1 VFYTN
6 IILFMKN
13 LILFLIISLSL
24 LPYSHS
30 EEPTPFKLGVI
41 LPLSGNLAFFGNA
54 HLNSEKLFKE
64 DNANA
69 NKKLTIIYEDS
80 GYDAKQAISAY
91 RKLLSV
97 DKVDA
102 IYCFGGPM
110 LSALAPLAEA
120 DKIPFFAPESEDQD
134 AKDKKYVTLFRNITN
149 EFGKVVWDELRSR
162 GVKNLGV
169 VRNSNQFMDTVT
181 RGVIDNAKNGE
192 VVSKEIDAIPGSVD
206 FRTQILKLK
215 KKKLDYLL
223 VLLLPGSHR
232 AFLKQSMELGYK
244 LAMIGVEEF
253 AVTEENAGLEN
264 YIEDTLVV
272 APYVTEEFR
281 TRYNNK
287 FGSDLGI
294 EYGVEYYDFLSLVTE
309 IIPGTDKRFSNEYFI
324 EQMHFAGEKTGI
336 SGKYSL
342 KRTDTGAT
350 YYSFPIALYKVKGG
364 KLVTYKVVENF

>member
-1 VFYTN
+1 MLTIRSNRNAIF
-6 IILFMKN
+6 IL
-13 LILFLIISLSL
+13 LILLTSIC
-24 LPYSHS
+24 PKAHS
-30 EEPTPFKLGVI
+30 EETRSFKLGVI
-41 LPLSGNLAFFGNA
+41 LPLSGNLAFFGHA

-69 NKKLTIIYEDS
+69 SKKLTIIYEDS

-102 IYCFGGPM
+102 IYSFGGPM

-134 AKDKKYVTLFRNITN
+134 AKDKKYVTLFRNVTN

-169 VRNSNQFMDTVT
+169 VSNSNQFMDTVT

-192 VVSKEIDAIPGSVD
+192 LVSKEIDAIPGAVD

-215 KKKLDYLL
+215 KKKLDHLL

-244 LAMIGVEEF
+244 VPMIGVEEF

-294 EYGVEYYDFLSLVTE
+294 EYGVEYYDFLSLITE
-309 IIPGTDKRFSNEYFI
+309 TVPGTDKRFSNEYFI
-324 EQMHFAGEKTGI
+324 EQMHFNGERIGI

-364 KLVTYKVVENF
+364 KLELFKIISSF